1 MDRTLEEKPK
11 FLRLAQ
17 LAGSS
22 IMQTVVTLTEL
33 AMRLVKLLAY
43 SLLGYVLYELFL
55 GLTEGAQEHA
65 AISPRSARAK
75 RPVGR
80 PVAH

>member
-1 MDRTLEEKPK
+1 
-11 FLRLAQ
+11 LRLAQ
-17 LAGSS
+17 LEGSS
-22 IMQTVVTLTEL
+22 IMQTVVPLTEL

-55 GLTEGAQEHA
+55 GLTEGAQPHA
-65 AISPRSARAK
+65 SIVPRSSRAK

-80 PVAH
+80 PAAH